1 MTSEMLFEKRIVAE
15 LTQAELMDID
25 GGTTPACA
33 WAAGAAA
40 ASSTY
45 CAGVAI
51 AGGIFVVGAV
61 VGYFSK

>member
-1 MTSEMLFEKRIVAE
+1 
-15 LTQAELMDID
+15 MDID
-25 GGTTPACA
+25 GGTTPVCA

-51 AGGIFVVGAV
+51 AGGIFLVGAV
-61 VGYFSK
+61 VGYLDN

>member
-1 MTSEMLFEKRIVAE
+1 MTSEMLFEKRVVAE
-15 LTQAELMDID
+15 LTDAEMMNID
-25 GGTTPACA
+25 GGTTPVCA

-51 AGGIFVVGAV
+51 AGAIFVAGAV
-61 VGYFSK
+61 VGYLDN